1 MSGGSSADKWQI
13 VADKRR
19 IIRRPDF
26 SPNEMNSFGLHISS
40 SGNPNRNLLFQL
52 HWNESCKL
60 GFQGPFQRT

>member
-13 VADKRR
+13 VCRQAADRPR

-40 SGNPNRNLLFQL
+40 S
-52 HWNESCKL
+52 
-60 GFQGPFQRT
+60 